1 MTGTDK
7 EQENQEY
14 NVRQGSEPLDLMLA
28 REIRNLDR
36 EIQPARDLWPGIER
50 NISELPQ
57 RKKTE
62 LLGNWMPYAI
72 AASLVIAVSSLL
84 VNLVDFRQP
93 GTRLVTADYA
103 IDSVER
109 EYLKVRNPLVEQFAE
124 TNKRLAP
131 ETLDDLYRNIEIIEN
146 ARREIEAQ
154 VRQNPE
160 NPRLVEMLMRVHQQE
175 LELLKQDYLRPG
187 RSM

>member
-14 NVRQGSEPLDLMLA
+14 NVRQGSDPLDLMLA

-103 IDSVER
+103 IDSVEKR
-109 EYLKVRNPLVEQFAE
+109 WICVPNLGDFTQFAISLFKNSNQTFFDHGFGYPKKVRLFASVVI
-124 TNKRLAP
+124 NGSFFRAVQKL
-131 ETLDDLYRNIEIIEN
+131 
-146 ARREIEAQ
+146 
-154 VRQNPE
+154 
-160 NPRLVEMLMRVHQQE
+160 
-175 LELLKQDYLRPG
+175 
-187 RSM
+187 